1 MDNDHHQT
9 HVYVCF
15 EFMPCACL
23 LHAASWSPAEM
34 LRILLWSHYCFD
46 ILSTT
51 ILTCSNAARV
61 LRVSSCAAGKATDV
75 EGGVPSA
82 GAELDRIKRTIV
94 EMEKAVAV
102 AAPEDRA
109 EIQKSLDELRT
120 AAARM
125 SEVNTLASA
134 QASHKH

>member
-1 MDNDHHQT
+1 LSA
-9 HVYVCF
+9 F
-15 EFMPCACL
+15 
-23 LHAASWSPAEM
+23 
-34 LRILLWSHYCFD
+34 
-46 ILSTT
+46 LSTDP
-51 ILTCSNAARV
+51 ILPCS
-61 LRVSSCAAGKATDV
+61 VSPSRCSTPLPTGKAGDI

-82 GAELDRIKRTIV
+82 DAELDRIKRTIV

-125 SEVNTLASA
+125 AEVNTLASG
-134 QASHKH
+134 QAVAHK